1 MFIGSGVP
9 ISQGYGLGLPSPT
22 SAAETSA
29 AEASSVPPA
38 VPAEAQLDAA
48 EERYKEEEFQSEI
61 AAATPAADAER

>member
-1 MFIGSGVP
+1 MILHDIIGSGVP

-22 SAAETSA
+22 S